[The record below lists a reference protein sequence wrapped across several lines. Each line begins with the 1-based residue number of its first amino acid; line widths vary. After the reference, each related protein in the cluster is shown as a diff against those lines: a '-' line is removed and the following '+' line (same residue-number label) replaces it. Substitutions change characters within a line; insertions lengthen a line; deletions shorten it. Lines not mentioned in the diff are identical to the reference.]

1 MGLDWRTLEEEDEQ
15 GQVEALE
22 ETEPDAARR
31 RAWPWWLTSALVL
44 LLAAAVIWGVRYV
57 LAQRLEAITATF
69 EVEVLAAHGT
79 VQMAERDLDEALFS
93 SMISTDYPNW
103 GDRQKRMLREG
114 MRWDRRF
121 FGLTMAPE
129 ADGRPPPGTV
139 TDIEFT
145 SDWRMATVTVAYPYQ
160 QTAGPAVTLHQSITY
175 REGETGWAL
184 VPAYPDYWGEKRKL
198 EGRYVTVEFPE
209 RDAATVERL
218 VEDWDELLAAA
229 CETLEDLDCR
239 GEWKLDVALST
250 ESSALT
256 SLAEGAPPGM
266 RWMEAFNAPLP
277 EQSPEGS
284 GLTLPTPSLIG
295 RPADDAGYAALRAGY
310 APLIA
315 GGGIAEI
322 VGWRCCE
329 NEAASTRRRARG
341 RSGAIFFRALLD
353 KQLSQLGLV
362 RWPVNASTYEEI
374 LQGTIH
380 DVTNLHWVYL
390 QRSGNS
396 VEPHIWKVVY
406 SMVDFI
412 LAEQPEQSAARL
424 QRALRRN
431 RTYRPWL
438 TSAGFSN
445 FGRSIQKRWI
455 DYADGQLAAA
465 ATAAGDALPAQDLQ
479 LLCAADRFQG
489 AHVYRYTFEND
500 AFASED
506 LDGTFRLMY
515 ALPDADGVL
524 LQRTGG
530 RVNAEAN
537 DSPVQIWRRG
547 WVQRVTYRDSNTPLF
562 AVDSSDSGMLFY
574 TYESRRPTYHF
585 TYLDLAACEQGTCA
599 LESQQGFPVWSPDR
613 KRSIVSLGDGLLWL
627 GDGAGELLMTV
638 AHGRSV
644 AWLDNERFA
653 YFQPDDEMRVGVMTL
668 PQMEAETVL
677 ELERLAE
684 AMRAAPGARRRS
696 SGQPLPITPAAL
708 ATHPSWP
715 DQLIVAMREGDRWRS
730 EATHI
735 FTYNLAADE
744 LRHLLWVE
752 HPLESIRSLR
762 FSADGRWLF
771 VHSVE
776 RSTDSW
782 HLHLYDSESG
792 ASQTYSSE
800 STLAFPGY
808 DLSAD
813 GAWLV
818 RVDEGFLH
826 LIPLQGGRQRL
837 VAHSFARCH
846 SAVWVEGSFE

>member
-1 MGLDWRTLEEEDEQ
+1 
-15 GQVEALE
+15 
-22 ETEPDAARR
+22 
-31 RAWPWWLTSALVL
+31 VL
-44 LLAAAVIWGVRYV
+44 FR
-57 LAQRLEAITATF
+57 
-69 EVEVLAAHGT
+69 
-79 VQMAERDLDEALFS
+79 S
-93 SMISTDYPNW
+93 
-103 GDRQKRMLREG
+103 
-114 MRWDRRF
+114 
-121 FGLTMAPE
+121 
-129 ADGRPPPGTV
+129 
-139 TDIEFT
+139 
-145 SDWRMATVTVAYPYQ
+145 
-160 QTAGPAVTLHQSITY
+160 
-175 REGETGWAL
+175 
-184 VPAYPDYWGEKRKL
+184 
-198 EGRYVTVEFPE
+198 
-209 RDAATVERL
+209 
-218 VEDWDELLAAA
+218 
-229 CETLEDLDCR
+229 
-239 GEWKLDVALST
+239 
-250 ESSALT
+250 
-256 SLAEGAPPGM
+256 
-266 RWMEAFNAPLP
+266 
-277 EQSPEGS
+277 
-284 GLTLPTPSLIG
+284 SLIG
-295 RPADDAGYAALRAGY
+295 RPLDDAGYAALRAGY

-322 VGWRCCE
+322 VGWRCCGSE
-329 NEAASTRRRARG
+329 NASARRGSRG
-341 RSGAIFFRALLD
+341 RSGAVFFRALLD

-362 RWPVNASTYEEI
+362 RWPVNASTFEEI

-396 VEPHIWKVVY
+396 VEPHVWKVVY

-424 QRALRRN
+424 QRALLRN

-438 TSAGFSN
+438 INAGFSN

-465 ATAAGDALPAQDLQ
+465 ATAAGGALPAQDLQ

-489 AHVYRYTFEND
+489 ANVHRYRFEND
-500 AFASED
+500 TFTRED
-506 LDGTFRLMY
+506 IDGTFRLMY

-530 RVNAEAN
+530 RVDGETS
-537 DSPVQIWRRG
+537 DLPVQIWRRG
-547 WVQRVTYRDSNTPLF
+547 QAQPVTYRSSNTPLF
-562 AVDSSDSGMLFY
+562 AVESSDSGMLFY
-574 TYESRRPTYHF
+574 TYETRRPTFQF
-585 TYLDLAACEQGTCA
+585 TYLDLAACEQGACELA
-599 LESQQGFPVWSPDR
+599 SQEGFPVWSPDR
-613 KRSIVSLGDGLLWL
+613 ERSIVSLGDGVLWL
-627 GDGAGELLMTV
+627 GDAAGEPLMTV
-638 AHGRSV
+638 VHGQSV
-644 AWLDNERFA
+644 AWLDDERFA
-653 YFQPDDEMRVGVMTL
+653 YIQPDDEMRVEMMTL

-677 ELERLAE
+677 ELERLVE

-696 SGQPLPITPAAL
+696 TGQLLPVTPAAL
-708 ATHPSWP
+708 ATHPRWP
-715 DQLIVAMREGDRWRS
+715 DRLIVAVREGDRWRS

-735 FTYNLAADE
+735 FTYGLAADE
-744 LRHLLWVE
+744 LRHLLRVE

-771 VHSVE
+771 VHNVD

-792 ASQTYSSE
+792 GSQMYSSE

-837 VAHSFARCH
+837 VAHSFAHCY

>member
-1 MGLDWRTLEEEDEQ
+1 MGLDWRTLEEEEER
-15 GQVEALE
+15 GRVEPPDGA
-22 ETEPDAARR
+22 EPQPQRR
-31 RAWPWWLTSALVL
+31 RGWPWWLTSALVL

-57 LAQRLEAITATF
+57 LAERLEAITATF
-69 EVEVLAAHGT
+69 EAEVLAAHGT
-79 VQMAERDLDEALFS
+79 VQMAERDRDEALFA

-103 GDRQKRMLREG
+103 GGRQRRMLNEG
-114 MRWDRRF
+114 MRWGRRF
-121 FGLTMAPE
+121 FGLTMARDAE
-129 ADGRPPPGTV
+129 GRPPAGAV

-145 SDWRMATVTVAYPYQ
+145 SDWRMATVTVAYPYEQ
-160 QTAGPAVTLHQSITY
+160 IEGPPVTLHQSITY

-184 VPAYPDYWGEKRKL
+184 VPAYPDYWGERRTIA
-198 EGRYVTVEFPE
+198 GRFVTVEYPE

-218 VEDWDELLAAA
+218 VEDWDELLAIA

-239 GEWKLDVALST
+239 GEWKLEVALST

-256 SLAEGAPPGM
+256 LLAEGAPPGM
-266 RWMEAFNAPLP
+266 RWMEAFNTPLP
-277 EQSPEGS
+277 EQSAGGS
-284 GLTLPTPSLIG
+284 GLTLPTPGLIG
-295 RPADDAGYAALRAGY
+295 RPLDDAGYAALRAGY

-322 VGWRCCE
+322 VGWRCCGSE
-329 NEAASTRRRARG
+329 GASTQRRSGG

-362 RWPVNASTYEEI
+362 RWPVNASTFEEI

-412 LAEQPEQSAARL
+412 LAEQPEQSPARL
-424 QRALRRN
+424 QRSLLRN

-438 TSAGFSN
+438 IKAGFSN

-455 DYADGQLAAA
+455 RFADGQLAAA

-489 AHVYRYTFEND
+489 AHVYRYTLKND
-500 AFASED
+500 TFAIED

-530 RVNAEAN
+530 RVDADAS

-547 WVQRVTYRDSNTPLF
+547 QAQRVTYRASNTPLF
-562 AVDSSDSGMLFY
+562 AVDASDSGMLFY
-574 TYESRRPTYHF
+574 TYESRRPTFHF
-585 TYLDLAACEQGTCA
+585 TYLDLAACEQGRCELA
-599 LESQQGFPVWSPDR
+599 SQEGFPVWSPDR
-613 KRSIVSLGDGLLWL
+613 ERSIVSLGDGVLWL
-627 GDGAGELLMTV
+627 GDGAGEPLMTV
-638 AHGRSV
+638 VRGQSV
-644 AWLDNERFA
+644 AWLDNDRFA
-653 YFQPDDEMRVGVMTL
+653 YIETDDEMRIGVMAL

-677 ELERLAE
+677 ELERLTE

-696 SGQPLPITPAAL
+696 SGQPLPVTPTAL
-708 ATHPSWP
+708 AMHPTQP
-715 DQLIVAMREGDRWRS
+715 GRLIVAVREGDRWRS

-735 FTYNLAADE
+735 FTYSLAADE

-782 HLHLYDSESG
+782 HLHLYDNESG
-792 ASQTYSSE
+792 GSQTYSSE

-837 VAHSFARCH
+837 VAHSFAHCYA
-846 SAVWVEGSFE
+846 AVWVEGSFE

>member
-1 MGLDWRTLEEEDEQ
+1 MGLDWRTLEEEDER
-15 GQVEALE
+15 GRVEAPE
-22 ETEPDAARR
+22 EEAPDAPRR
-31 RAWPWWLTSALVL
+31 RAWPWWLTSAFVL

-57 LAQRLEAITATF
+57 LAQRLEAMTATF
-69 EVEVLAAHGT
+69 EAEVLAAHGT
-79 VQMAERDLDEALFS
+79 VQMAERDADEALFA
-93 SMISTDYPNW
+93 SMISIDYPNW
-103 GDRQKRMLREG
+103 GGRQKHMLREG

-121 FGLTMAPE
+121 FGLTMARD

-145 SDWRMATVTVAYPYQ
+145 SDWRMATVTVAYPYE
-160 QTAGPAVTLHQSITY
+160 QTEGPAVTLRQSITY

-184 VPAYPDYWGEKRKL
+184 VPAYPDYWGERRTIK
-198 EGRYVTVEFPE
+198 GHYVTVEFPE

-239 GEWKLDVALST
+239 GEWKLDVELST

-256 SLAEGAPPGM
+256 SLAEGVPPGM
-266 RWMEAFNAPLP
+266 RWMEAFNVPLP
-277 EQSPEGS
+277 EQSTGGS

-315 GGGIAEI
+315 GAGIAEI

-329 NEAASTRRRARG
+329 SETVSTRRRARG
-341 RSGAIFFRALLD
+341 RSGAVFFRALLD
-353 KQLSQLGLV
+353 KQLSQLDLV
-362 RWPVNASTYEEI
+362 RWPVNASTFEEI

-412 LAEQPEQSAARL
+412 LAEQPEQSAARM
-424 QRALRRN
+424 QRALLRI

-438 TSAGFSN
+438 INAGFSD

-465 ATAAGDALPAQDLQ
+465 ATAAGDALPVQDLQ

-489 AHVYRYTFEND
+489 ANVHRYTFEND
-500 AFASED
+500 TFTRED
-506 LDGTFRLMY
+506 VDGTFRLMY
-515 ALPDADGVL
+515 ALPHADGVL

-530 RVNAEAN
+530 RVDAEASV
-537 DSPVQIWRRG
+537 SPVQVWRRG
-547 WVQRVTYRDSNTPLF
+547 QAQRVAYRDSNTPLF

-585 TYLDLAACEQGTCA
+585 TYLDLDACEQGTCE
-599 LESQQGFPVWSPDR
+599 LESQEGFPVWSPDR
-613 KRSIVSLGDGLLWL
+613 ERSIVSLGDGLLWL
-627 GDGAGELLMTV
+627 GDGAGEMLMTV
-638 AHGRSV
+638 ARGRSV
-644 AWLDNERFA
+644 AWLDSERFA
-653 YFQPDDEMRVGVMTL
+653 YIQSDDEMWVEMMTL
-668 PQMEAETVL
+668 PQMETETVL
-677 ELERLAE
+677 ELERLTE

-696 SGQPLPITPAAL
+696 SGQPLPVTPAAL
-708 ATHPSWP
+708 SAHPNWP
-715 DQLIVAMREGDRWRS
+715 DQLIVAVREGDRWRS

-735 FTYNLAADE
+735 FTYNLAEDE

-771 VHSVE
+771 VHSVD

-792 ASQTYSSE
+792 GSQTYSSE

-818 RVDEGFLH
+818 RVDDGFLH
-826 LIPLQGGRQRL
+826 LVPLQGGRQRL
-837 VAHSFARCH
+837 VAHSFAHCY
-846 SAVWVEGSFE
+846 SAVWVEGSFQ